1 MGEAAMNGFVP
12 LGTNYDPRPLQA
24 GVFSGPPESASLHC
38 FYSPSWPRHER
49 YCSTHHNR
57 GGVRMMLSLVT
68 RSGVQCLGR
77 ADGTNMASPVAH
89 VHEGAKVD
97 GDDDSEDEH
106 KHT

>member
-1 MGEAAMNGFVP
+1 
-12 LGTNYDPRPLQA
+12 
-24 GVFSGPPESASLHC
+24 
-38 FYSPSWPRHER
+38 
-49 YCSTHHNR
+49 
-57 GGVRMMLSLVT
+57 MMLSLVT

-89 VHEGAKVD
+89 VHEEAKVD